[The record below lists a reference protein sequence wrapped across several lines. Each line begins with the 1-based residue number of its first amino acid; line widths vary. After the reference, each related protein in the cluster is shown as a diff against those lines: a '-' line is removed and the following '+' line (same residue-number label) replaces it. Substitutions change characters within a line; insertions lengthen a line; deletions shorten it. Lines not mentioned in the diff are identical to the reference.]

1 VSAFEPHLPNEPKVD
16 MPDFMVVL
24 RGFDRRQVEM
34 WAAEVASQIE
44 QERLRADEAEKR
56 AYRVEIDNKGA
67 ASFSHLGTHVA
78 SILEEAGRSS
88 ENMLADA
95 ADRAQETVEAAEE
108 EAAAIIKAAE
118 HRAGEIE
125 GDARRILEESR
136 SEGARLEEDAL
147 QAAEEMRA
155 QAEQDARTVLEE
167 ARDATDM
174 IWQEAERERIGVEA
188 ETIRLETLRH
198 RSLEQLGRV
207 YGHLESVLDEVRAG
221 IGRVEEEHE
230 DLDEAT
236 AAAAARLGVEPPAS
250 SPEDSP
256 RFPDLRPDATDLT
269 AVPEHTPDHDPGEPT
284 RSDRSDRSNLGSRS
298 DLSNLGD
305 RSSLGDRSDRSD
317 RGDQSNLGDR
327 GDSVD
332 RGDPD
337 DRGNF
342 GDGGKLDDSGDGV
355 LSATRP
361 GTAGPSRS
369 ERPGRPEQPALS
381 DAIDERAGGSLAED
395 ADATQPALAPATAE
409 ATQPALAPATAEA
422 TQSGLTS
429 ATAEA
434 TRPSAADDPAA
445 TTQATPP
452 AVNGAAGPDN
462 GGAGPDPDATQR
474 LEPVGNSGPKPRS
487 SKPASKEGK
496 GRS

>member
-1 VSAFEPHLPNEPKVD
+1 MSAFEPQMPSEPKVD

-24 RGFDRRQVEM
+24 RGFDRRQVEI

-56 AYRVEIDNKGA
+56 AYRVQIENKGA
-67 ASFSHLGTHVA
+67 PSFSHLGTHVA

-108 EAAAIIKAAE
+108 EAAEIIKAAE

-125 GDARRILEESR
+125 GDARRILEEAR
-136 SEGARLEEDAL
+136 SEGARVEEDAL

-250 SPEDSP
+250 SPEESP
-256 RFPDLRPDATDLT
+256 RFPDLRPQ
-269 AVPEHTPDHDPGEPT
+269 EPA
-284 RSDRSDRSNLGSRS
+284 
-298 DLSNLGD
+298 
-305 RSSLGDRSDRSD
+305 
-317 RGDQSNLGDR
+317 
-327 GDSVD
+327 
-332 RGDPD
+332 D
-337 DRGNF
+337 D
-342 GDGGKLDDSGDGV
+342 GDGL

-361 GTAGPSRS
+361 GVADPSPP
-369 ERPGRPEQPALS
+369 EAADQPEQPSLPNAVDDS
-381 DAIDERAGGSLAED
+381 ADGSADGNAES
-395 ADATQPALAPATAE
+395 ADGNPE
-409 ATQPALAPATAEA
+409 ATQPVLTSTTAET
-422 TQSGLTS
+422 TQ
-429 ATAEA
+429 
-434 TRPSAADDPAA
+434 PNPADDPAA
-445 TTQATPP
+445 TTQPTPP
-452 AVNGAAGPDN
+452 ADPAAAGSAN
-462 GGAGPDPDATQR
+462 GEGGPGDQDATQR
-474 LEPVGNSGPKPRS
+474 LEPVGNGGAKSRS
-487 SKPASKEGK
+487 SKPAAKEGK
-496 GRS
+496 VRP

>member
-1 VSAFEPHLPNEPKVD
+1 VSAFEPQMPSEPKVD

-24 RGFDRRQVEM
+24 RGFDRRQVEI

-56 AYRVEIDNKGA
+56 AYRVQIENKGA
-67 ASFSHLGTHVA
+67 PSFSHLGTHVA

-108 EAAAIIKAAE
+108 EAAEIIKAAE

-125 GDARRILEESR
+125 EEARRTLEDARTEGSR
-136 SEGARLEEDAL
+136 VEEDAL

-174 IWQEAERERIGVEA
+174 IWQEAERERLGVEA

-221 IGRVEEEHE
+221 IGRVEEEQE
-230 DLDEAT
+230 DLHEAT

-250 SPEDSP
+250 SPEESP
-256 RFPDLRPDATDLT
+256 RFPDLRPQ
-269 AVPEHTPDHDPGEPT
+269 EPAE
-284 RSDRSDRSNLGSRS
+284 G
-298 DLSNLGD
+298 
-305 RSSLGDRSDRSD
+305 
-317 RGDQSNLGDR
+317 
-327 GDSVD
+327 
-332 RGDPD
+332 
-337 DRGNF
+337 
-342 GDGGKLDDSGDGV
+342 GDGM

-361 GTAGPSRS
+361 GDSDRS
-369 ERPGRPEQPALS
+369 PPEAADQPEQPSLPGAVDDS
-381 DAIDERAGGSLAED
+381 AHGSADGGAES
-395 ADATQPALAPATAE
+395 ADGNAE
-409 ATQPALAPATAEA
+409 ATQPVLTSTAET
-422 TQSGLTS
+422 TQPT
-429 ATAEA
+429 
-434 TRPSAADDPAA
+434 PADDPAA
-445 TTQATPP
+445 AGS
-452 AVNGAAGPDN
+452 VNGEGGPGDQ
-462 GGAGPDPDATQR
+462 DATQR
-474 LEPVGNSGPKPRS
+474 LEPVGNGGAKSRS
-487 SKPASKEGK
+487 SKPAAKEGK
-496 GRS
+496 ARP

>member
-1 VSAFEPHLPNEPKVD
+1 MSAFEPQLPTDPKVD

-34 WAAEVASQIE
+34 WAAEVAQQIE
-44 QERLRADEAEKR
+44 QERQRADEAEKR
-56 AYRVEIDNKGA
+56 AYRVQIENKGA

-95 ADRAQETVEAAEE
+95 AERAQETIDAAEE
-108 EAAAIIKAAE
+108 EAAEIIKAAE

-125 GDARRILEESR
+125 GEARRTLEDSR
-136 SEGARLEEDAL
+136 AEGARVEEEAL

-174 IWQEAERERIGVEA
+174 IWQEAERERLGVEA

-221 IGRVEEEHE
+221 IGRVEEEQE

-250 SPEDSP
+250 SPEESP
-256 RFPDLRPDATDLT
+256 RFPSPRDIEQR
-269 AVPEHTPDHDPGEPT
+269 E
-284 RSDRSDRSNLGSRS
+284 RDRE
-298 DLSNLGD
+298 
-305 RSSLGDRSDRSD
+305 
-317 RGDQSNLGDR
+317 
-327 GDSVD
+327 
-332 RGDPD
+332 
-337 DRGNF
+337 
-342 GDGGKLDDSGDGV
+342 DGM

-361 GTAGPSRS
+361 ETPATLGEP
-369 ERPGRPEQPALS
+369 RPAATDELPLQPALTDTPGDGS
-381 DAIDERAGGSLAED
+381 DRPSSGDAE
-395 ADATQPALAPATAE
+395 TLPALDA
-409 ATQPALAPATAEA
+409 
-422 TQSGLTS
+422 G
-429 ATAEA
+429 
-434 TRPSAADDPAA
+434 PAA
-445 TTQATPP
+445 TTQPTPAAAVDTTQPVPTSADEP
-452 AVNGAAGPDN
+452 AEAPRNGE
-462 GGAGPDPDATQR
+462 GGADDQDATQR
-474 LEPVGNSGPKPRS
+474 LTPVANGVNTSSGPP
-487 SKPASKEGK
+487 KPAAKEGK
-496 GRS
+496 GRH